1 MPPSAHLILFMSL
14 LWTPENV
21 RSDVLQEEVDYTAG
35 ETFTS
40 LMIEIPSGIWTH
52 DTQKPFQHPNL
63 WDVI

>member
-1 MPPSAHLILFMSL
+1 MSL

-40 LMIEIPSGIWTH
+40 LMVEIPSGIWTH

>member
-1 MPPSAHLILFMSL
+1 MSL

-21 RSDVLQEEVDYTAG
+21 WSDVLQEEVDYTAG

-40 LMIEIPSGIWTH
+40 LMMEIPREIWTH

-63 WDVI
+63 WDII